1 MYNYYI
7 EMDLKNYTTIITNL
21 SIAITFIYC
30 IILIIDELYNIGL
43 FSFKYTY
50 LYNYGSFISEFN
62 NIQTIECE
70 TNRFNLYSNDIF
82 LYKDIFSKSYFNYL
96 IIIAI
101 TFITILFV
109 LAYGINFYFT
119 FIINQPE
126 VCSFYKSTSFIKI
139 IMKCLC
145 DTCHEFIPDC
155 TGNYF
160 ISFIIIIIIPLTYF
174 LKSFLNIDITP
185 NSTSVLFSF
194 GYIILFIILLFTY
207 SFILFNINKTDN
219 NTNERLRDVGVYI
232 FFTIIFIT
240 SGYIYKYIYNKY
252 TDLTLNKTRNPETFY
267 DIYKQAP
274 PIKPRPI
281 QEPTYKGK
289 NLLNNSDFKYDP
301 KSTDIDYKQKK
312 EIMDEYYISIRNYD
326 KDINYYTQKY
336 NNYINSKSKLGDT
349 TNIINIIINILGLN
363 NYIHLYIIALLIF
376 VSVIYYFYNNDLL
389 LVCVIYLICVLTIL
403 TIINAILYYNTIV
416 NKYIIYEPQ
425 SYYKNDITNTN
436 TKLNLL
442 LDPSNG
448 DGFYNILTNNQLKSK
463 SLNLNI
469 TPEAFITNVKSLTV
483 FENFTFSNISN
494 INTNSSNLIIPQSDN
509 IISPDTYTLYYS
521 SDSSSGSNSVNFNKS
536 NVILHI
542 FDKIDSFSSIN
553 TIDIFNYNY
562 NPIMFIDIYY
572 NSNKKIQIQ
581 NLKFYNRYVYYY
593 SYLFEKLLIKLG
605 SIYTTSSKKCYKYQ
619 KLFNKIKNNYIN
631 YKLPTTDT
639 ALISFID
646 SDITSINAINAL
658 NYDSA
663 VPTTL
668 TTGFFNNLDNF
679 IENNIIVVN
688 KFILN
693 EIYSKVITPAA
704 AQGPPATEYYFIN
717 KLKISSGVLTFAYE
731 NNKITPPES
740 PNSYYAENIN
750 DPSNISEKTDM
761 IIITPKDNIFLYE
774 SPTLYVEVPLKIID
788 NNFNELHIKSTPT
801 PTPTPI
807 TKVSFTK
814 YPPKSVDKVKA
825 YSKSIYNDSNVLYDI
840 NISTSTIASSSTS
853 NTYFKAPYVLKAI
866 SSSSSTNS
874 NFNQIILSSLLNNL
888 IHITSKYEFK
898 ELKQK
903 LYYKAS
909 PDLNI
914 NKIDRV
920 SYSEKFTTITIATP
934 SFTTANFLHKSS
946 TSALSYEAYAIL
958 LYNIYTYDKNR
969 IIDIIE
975 YFIYK
980 NVIYTDSI
988 YASDEYLHEKIL
1000 SIRTQ
1005 IDKTVNKTELIKL
1018 YEKNRYIVNLI
1029 LKIYDN
1035 LIKYIKKEIETSID
1049 PSLCNSTSA
1058 TTMNIE
1064 QQLYNHLNAY
1074 LTITPAAAGGGTP
1087 SNSTIF
1093 SAIKTSSLLT
1103 SKKQEIINNIGLTIT
1118 YFFNICIFLLNNIDS
1133 GDKIEDDNK
1142 ENIISNFKFYNMDD
1156 TINLEVS
1163 NLENIR
1169 RNLSI
1174 NCDYYSKY
1182 NNLDK
1187 KQKLYMKINT
1197 DNVGYTFPILIII
1210 FVVIFGETAFIK
1222 S

>member
-7 EMDLKNYTTIITNL
+7 EMDLKNYTIIITNL

-326 KDINYYTQKY
+326 KDMNYYTQKY

-389 LVCVIYLICVLTIL
+389 LVCVIYLICDLTIL

-509 IISPDTYTLYYS
+509 IISPDTYKLYYS
-521 SDSSSGSNSVNFNKS
+521 SGSSNVNFNQS

-542 FDKIDSFSSIN
+542 FNKIDSFSSIN

-619 KLFNKIKNNYIN
+619 KLFNKIKINYIN

-639 ALISFID
+639 ALITLID
-646 SDITSINAINAL
+646 SDITSITAIDAP
-658 NYDSA
+658 NYDST

-668 TTGFFNNLDNF
+668 TTGFFNNLDKF

-693 EIYSKVITPAA
+693 EIYDKVITQAA
-704 AQGPPATEYYFIN
+704 ITYYFIN
-717 KLKISSGVLTFAYE
+717 KLKITSNILTFAYA
-731 NNKITPPES
+731 NNKITPPDTA
-740 PNSYYAENIN
+740 PLYYAENIN
-750 DPSNISEKTDM
+750 DPSNIKTSEKTDM
-761 IIITPKDNIFLYE
+761 IIINNTKDNIFDYN
-774 SPTLYVEVPLKIID
+774 SISSTLYVEVPLKIID
-788 NNFNELHIKSTPT
+788 NNFNELRIQST
-801 PTPTPI
+801 TPTPI
-807 TKVSFTK
+807 TKVSFTE

-825 YSKSIYNDSNVLYDI
+825 YSKSIYNDSNIIYDI
-840 NISTSTIASSSTS
+840 TITNSGNSKTSDIATSSPPK
-853 NTYFKAPYVLKAI
+853 TYFKAPYVLKAI

-898 ELKQK
+898 DLKQK
-903 LYYKAS
+903 LYYKGTS
-909 PDLNI
+909 PDLTI

-920 SYSEKFTTITIATP
+920 SYSEKFTTITIATA

-946 TSALSYEAYAIL
+946 TLSYEAYAIL

-980 NVIYTDSI
+980 NGNYTDI
-988 YASDEYLHEKIL
+988 YASDIYLYEKIL

-1005 IDKTVNKTELIKL
+1005 IDKSVIKTELINL

-1074 LTITPAAAGGGTP
+1074 LTITADVTNVA
-1087 SNSTIF
+1087 IF
-1093 SAIKTSSLLT
+1093 SATAKPSLT
-1103 SKKQEIINNIGLTIT
+1103 SKKQEIITNIGLTIT

>member
-7 EMDLKNYTTIITNL
+7 EMDLKNYTNIITNL

-219 NTNERLRDVGVYI
+219 NTNERLKDVGVYI

-252 TDLTLNKTRNPETFY
+252 TDLTLTKTRNPETFY

-289 NLLNNSDFKYDP
+289 NLLNSTFKYDP
-301 KSTDIDYKQKK
+301 KNTDIDYKQKK

-326 KDINYYTQKY
+326 KDMNYYTQKY

-521 SDSSSGSNSVNFNKS
+521 SGSSNDIFNES
-536 NVILHI
+536 NVIKHI
-542 FDKIDSFSSIN
+542 FNKIDSFSSIN

-593 SYLFEKLLIKLG
+593 SYLFENLLIKLG

-619 KLFNKIKNNYIN
+619 KLFNKIKINYIN
-631 YKLPTTDT
+631 YKLQTTDN
-639 ALISFID
+639 ALITLIN
-646 SDITSINAINAL
+646 SDITSIKSIDAPNFIN
-658 NYDSA
+658 
-663 VPTTL
+663 TTL
-668 TTGFFNNLDNF
+668 TTGFFNNLDKF

-688 KFILN
+688 NFILN

-704 AQGPPATEYYFIN
+704 PPPPATTYYFIN
-717 KLKISSGVLTFAYE
+717 KLNITSDKLTFAYA
-731 NNKITPPES
+731 NNKITPSQEPL
-740 PNSYYAENIN
+740 YHANIID
-750 DPSNISEKTDM
+750 DPSKINLYETEM
-761 IIITPKDNIFLYE
+761 IIITPKDNIFDHNSKL
-774 SPTLYVEVPLKIID
+774 SILYVEVPLKIID
-788 NNFNELHIKSTPT
+788 NNFNELHIKTT
-801 PTPTPI
+801 TTTPI
-807 TKVSFTK
+807 TKVSFTE
-814 YPPKSVDKVKA
+814 YPPKSVKKVKA

-840 NISTSTIASSSTS
+840 NITNSGDPDTSISTIDDPS
-853 NTYFKAPYVLKAI
+853 NLKTYFKAPYVLKAI
-866 SSSSSTNS
+866 SSSSSSEKS

-898 ELKQK
+898 DLKQK
-903 LYYKAS
+903 LYYKALS
-909 PDLNI
+909 TDLTI
-914 NKIDRV
+914 NKIERV
-920 SYSEKFTTITIATP
+920 SYSEKFNIIDISKLDFETK
-934 SFTTANFLHKSS
+934 NFLHKSS
-946 TSALSYEAYAIL
+946 TSVLSYEAYAIL

-1005 IDKTVNKTELIKL
+1005 IDKTVSKTDLITL

-1074 LTITPAAAGGGTP
+1074 LTITTNPTNVA
-1087 SNSTIF
+1087 IF
-1093 SAIKTSSLLT
+1093 SAAKTSSLT
-1103 SKKQEIINNIGLTIT
+1103 VKNQETITNIGITIT